1 MKRIGEIVGGVMRWI
16 DSHRWTRV
24 AKRAVVRF
32 LEHDDLQYAG
42 SMAYFALLSVFQ
54 LLVLGVVVLSNF
66 VEQGRAREFVTQ
78 QVTRAS
84 PIDAETVD
92 AVINAVVESRGGISV
107 FGVAFLLWGALG
119 LFSAVNKGIN
129 LAWAGPGGPPPSF
142 LRDKIIGLV
151 LILFTGALVVSSVA
165 VGVVLGVLQRGA
177 SGFAARVPGGDLFF
191 VAVGLV
197 MPLLFAFIALL
208 FLYCLVPTPKV
219 KIRQVWPGALVA
231 ALLWEGLRH
240 GFVFFATDVVRYDD
254 AFGPISTGVL
264 LLVFLY
270 FSSVVLLFGAEVAEA
285 HSIESGH
292 TREPAAAAVVV
303 GPSVPIDAGP
313 GGGTATTGSTASV
326 TADAPGATPAPSG
339 TPRRRRRGLLRWL
352 PLAGVGALGVL
363 IGRWLNRDRDE

>member
-1 MKRIGEIVGGVMRWI
+1 MQRIGQLIGAVVEWI
-16 DSHRWTRV
+16 DNHRWTRV

-54 LLVLGVVVLSNF
+54 LLVLGVVILSNF
-66 VEQGRAREFVTQ
+66 VEQGRVREFITQ
-78 QVTRAS
+78 HLTRAS
-84 PIDAETVD
+84 PIDAETLY
-92 AVINAVVESRGGISV
+92 AVINAVVESRGGISL
-107 FGVAFLLWGALG
+107 FGVAFLIWGALG

-151 LILFTGALVVSSVA
+151 LILFTGALVIASVA
-165 VGVVLGVLQRGA
+165 VGVVLGVLQRGT

-191 VAVGLV
+191 VAIGLV
-197 MPLLFAFIALL
+197 VPLLFAFIALL
-208 FLYCLVPTPKV
+208 FLYSLVPTPKV
-219 KIRQVWPGALVA
+219 SIRQVWPGALVA
-231 ALLWEGLRH
+231 ALLWEGLRY

-270 FSSVVLLFGAEVAEA
+270 FSSVVLLLGAEVAEA
-285 HSIESGH
+285 HSVEKGH

-313 GGGTATTGSTASV
+313 GGAGGAVGSTASL
-326 TADAPGATPAPSG
+326 TADAFPQPPAPAR
-339 TPRRRRRGLLRWL
+339 PRRRGPLRRWL
-352 PLAGVGALGVL
+352 PLAGVGAVGVL